1 MKPLN
6 KSDWITDP
14 LVKRRLDEVW
24 EVEGD
29 YFKAC
34 FEEVIVVLKA
44 HYKEYKN
51 EIRNRQFIT
60 RRYKDMI
67 GAHGIG
73 KTAIN
78 IGLCTLNANEEKDKR
93 KKTKDHIFGYITI
106 ANKVVHDFIDKK
118 IDDKNWQNWLRN
130 HYHLWLVIEVTK
142 KEHDGKN
149 ILRSDQKS
157 GDSIHYND
165 KLKLKHYMDV
175 SNLHIRKDF
184 EPKFA
189 NLDYKNEL
197 AERRVLN

>member
-51 EIRNRQFIT
+51 EIRNRRFIT

-73 KTAIN
+73 KTFIN
-78 IGLCTLNANEEKDKR
+78 IGLYTEDALNEKNKGEEIV
-93 KKTKDHIFGYITI
+93 KDHVFGYITI
-106 ANKVVHDFIDKK
+106 AKKVVRDFIDKK
-118 IDDKNWQNWLRN
+118 ICKDENWLRK
-130 HYHLWLVIEVTK
+130 HFHLWLVINVSKEEHK
-142 KEHDGKN
+142 KEN
-149 ILRSDQKS
+149 ILRSNQKN
-157 GDSIHYND
+157 GDSIDYND

>member
-6 KSDWITDP
+6 KSDWINDP
-14 LVKRRLDEVW
+14 LVKKRLGKIW

-51 EIRNRQFIT
+51 EIRNRRFIT

-78 IGLCTLNANEEKDKR
+78 IGLCTLNANEEKDKH

-106 ANKVVHDFIDKK
+106 ANKVVHDFIDNK
-118 IDDKNWQNWLRN
+118 IDENWLRN
-130 HYHLWLVIEVTK
+130 HCHLWLVIEVTK
-142 KEHDGKN
+142 KEHGGKN

-157 GDSIHYND
+157 GVNVDYNS

-184 EPKFA
+184 ETKFA
-189 NLDYKNEL
+189 NLDYKNKLVEG
-197 AERRVLN
+197 RKD